1 MKRFF
6 AIVLA
11 AMMLMSM
18 LPAVSY
24 AAQYATVV
32 GGWLRLRADDNF
44 NAETITSYYTG
55 TQVEILSKSGGWYHV
70 RTPDGRVGYM
80 YGQYLQVG
88 TTITPT
94 GSENAWVT
102 SHNGYGVRLRKGPG
116 TGYRVIRTYDVGTP
130 VTVLQRGN
138 YWCKLNVGGT
148 VGYMMT
154 QFLNFGGSSAP
165 VPGDGSVICYATI
178 WSRNGY
184 GVRLRTGPDKSY
196 SKIGV
201 YSVGTT
207 VAVLEK
213 GAVWDRIRVG
223 SRVGWM
229 MNEFLSYQ
237 NSNEVTSVSLN
248 TYNPAVGTVLSVQA
262 ITPSNA
268 TVGYSWYVGD
278 DVKGNASTY
287 TVTSADVGK
296 AIQLRVK
303 GTGSY
308 TGTVYSPKTSA
319 VLSDTQISGLKLSTT
334 APVVGN
340 VLKATITPAEAK
352 VIYAWK
358 VGGYQVSNAE
368 SYTVTAND
376 VGKQIELIVTGT
388 GVFHGTLSATT
399 AAVAASGVVADVSV
413 VNETTAGAAAPT
425 VGDKLAASLS
435 PAQATVTYQWNR
447 DGAPIQGATG
457 SAYVLTAADEGKQ
470 LSVSVKGTGA
480 YAGEKTSAAT
490 AKVLPKPTV
499 PVIDVIGLPEGT
511 VGTAYSTRLNAQG
524 GGTIAWKL
532 VDGSSLPAGLTLNQ
546 DGSITGT
553 PTAAGSVTF
562 FVLATNAAGTS
573 AAQSFTL
580 KVNSNI
586 APAPVILTGSVP
598 DGKVGEAYTSTTLQA
613 NNGQGVLTW
622 SVSGGYLPANLT
634 LSTSGTLSGTP
645 AVNGEYQFT
654 VTVTDEAD
662 QSASITYSIQIDPAD
677 AGSTPPVTV
686 VPPQIMTDSLA
697 DGKVGKSYSQTLE
710 YLGTGAMS
718 WTLSGGSL
726 PQGLQLSSGGVISG
740 EPQQVGDYQFTVLL
754 TATEQTVNNTSA
766 KTLWMTIYP
775 ADTTPSVPDP
785 SDPGVETAPVIT
797 TGSLANGKVGEAYSG
812 SVAADGSGALSWS
825 VTGGNLPSGLTLS
838 SNGAISGTPA
848 AVGSFQFTL
857 TVTATEQATNKTA
870 VKSFTITIAEAD
882 PEDTYTP
889 PVDIPPQISSGSVP
903 DGMIGATYSAQLNA
917 TATNAVSWEAT
928 GGELPS
934 GVTLSSNGTISGTPA
949 AGSEGD
955 YAFTVTVT
963 DTVNHLTDAQTFR
976 MKVKPAPV
984 SKHTVSVSGGT
995 GAGEYEVGAWV
1006 SVTAENR
1013 DDYDF
1018 IGWDASGISVSNE
1031 KTVGFNM
1038 PDNDVSLTAKYQAKP
1053 KELSKPTGLT
1063 WTTSESGVTASWN
1076 PVDGAQG
1083 YMFYCHKQAEGN
1095 TPEKPVNCTSYTF
1108 TGALS
1113 DGDRF
1118 YIAAIGDGTTTLTS
1132 GYSESP
1138 AYEAPITNP

>member
-524 GGTIAWKL
+524 GGTITWKL

-573 AAQSFTL
+573 AAQSFTIAVKEVPKTYTL
-580 KVNSNI
+580 TIEGGTATSNLLGNAAVTITAAEPASGKVFSGWVLVSGAGNFENSANLSTTFYLNNSDAVI
-586 APAPVILTGSVP
+586 KPVYTDAPDPTVTYTLTVENGTGTASGLAGNAAVDIAANVPSATQKFVGWTLVSGSGNFANATELTTTFHMNSSDAVIRANYETVAAPVTYTLTVENGTGTKSGLGISDTVEIKANAPAEGKLFAGWTLVSGNGNFYNSTLPETTFTLNGSDATVRAEYIDEPVVPTYILTVEGGEGSKSGLSDGAVVEIVANAPAAGKMFSQWTLVSGSGNFHSSTSAATTFVINGSDATVRADYIDEPVAPTYSLTVENGTGSKTGLDDGAAVEISANEPASGMVFTGWTLVSGSGNFYHSGKASTTFYISGSDAVIRANYDAAPAPTTYKLTVENGTGSAEGLAEKDVVSITANAP
-598 DGKVGEAYTSTTLQA
+598 AEGQIFAGWTL
-613 NNGQGVLTW
+613 
-622 SVSGGYLPANLT
+622 VSGDGNFYN
-634 LSTSGTLSGTP
+634 
-645 AVNGEYQFT
+645 
-654 VTVTDEAD
+654 
-662 QSASITYSIQIDPAD
+662 
-677 AGSTPPVTV
+677 AGSAETTFH
-686 VPPQIMTDSLA
+686 LN
-697 DGKVGKSYSQTLE
+697 
-710 YLGTGAMS
+710 
-718 WTLSGGSL
+718 GS
-726 PQGLQLSSGGVISG
+726 
-740 EPQQVGDYQFTVLL
+740 D
-754 TATEQTVNNTSA
+754 AT
-766 KTLWMTIYP
+766 IR
-775 ADTTPSVPDP
+775 
-785 SDPGVETAPVIT
+785 
-797 TGSLANGKVGEAYSG
+797 ANY
-812 SVAADGSGALSWS
+812 
-825 VTGGNLPSGLTLS
+825 
-838 SNGAISGTPA
+838 
-848 AVGSFQFTL
+848 
-857 TVTATEQATNKTA
+857 
-870 VKSFTITIAEAD
+870 
-882 PEDTYTP
+882 
-889 PVDIPPQISSGSVP
+889 
-903 DGMIGATYSAQLNA
+903 
-917 TATNAVSWEAT
+917 TNAE
-928 GGELPS
+928 
-934 GVTLSSNGTISGTPA
+934 
-949 AGSEGD
+949 
-955 YAFTVTVT
+955 
-963 DTVNHLTDAQTFR
+963 
-976 MKVKPAPV
+976 
-984 SKHTVSVSGGT
+984 
-995 GAGEYEVGAWV
+995 
-1006 SVTAENR
+1006 
-1013 DDYDF
+1013 
-1018 IGWDASGISVSNE
+1018 
-1031 KTVGFNM
+1031 
-1038 PDNDVSLTAKYQAKP
+1038 
-1053 KELSKPTGLT
+1053 
-1063 WTTSESGVTASWN
+1063 
-1076 PVDGAQG
+1076 
-1083 YMFYCHKQAEGN
+1083 
-1095 TPEKPVNCTSYTF
+1095 
-1108 TGALS
+1108 
-1113 DGDRF
+1113 
-1118 YIAAIGDGTTTLTS
+1118 
-1132 GYSESP
+1132 
-1138 AYEAPITNP
+1138 